1 VEEKVS
7 EYRQERQEKELRRS
21 VHNVRISENDEFR
34 RENGDAD
41 ADTFSS
47 LPHSLSESLLLF
59 ESTSNKF
66 ETLSNKSE
74 LTSNKSES
82 ASNKSES
89 TSNKFESTSNKFEKE
104 DELEADATSTTTPS
118 STPPQ
123 LGILSSAA
131 TPASRSQEHS
141 PREKRRFTFAFRER
155 SSKTSIVKNEEPTT
169 TATSTVTTGNVDTTT
184 SHIESTPQT
193 INSTPTKSSRF
204 RYKIILFIEELQQY
218 FSFKLPNKMN
228 SEIIILFY
236 EMFALSTQKDLKID
250 FN

>member
-82 ASNKSES
+82 ASNKS
-89 TSNKFESTSNKFEKE
+89 ESTSNKFEKE

-204 RYKIILFIEELQQY
+204 RYKIIFFIEELQQY
-218 FSFKLPNKMN
+218 FSFKLRNKIN